1 MFCFKGTKAKAKQLR
16 IVLRHG
22 IRPDFL
28 EIHLLSE
35 NYQQLLGNQRDKE
48 KTVETSRRK
57 RERQKPP
64 TFPPTSADSEV
75 CSVTLQFGV
84 LCRKQQN

>member
-1 MFCFKGTKAKAKQLR
+1 MNAPFSKAKQLR

-57 RERQKPP
+57 RECQKPP

-75 CSVTLQFGV
+75 CSVTLQFGI

>member
-1 MFCFKGTKAKAKQLR
+1 MTF
-16 IVLRHG
+16 VLRHG

-57 RERQKPP
+57 RECQKPP

-75 CSVTLQFGV
+75 CSVTLQFGI